1 MRRNIAKLTG
11 TESTDHSATNQSAMT
26 EEDQNEKPLDFIRT
40 KVKEDQESG
49 KNESRVHTRFPPE
62 PNGYL
67 HLGHAKSIC
76 LNFGIAKEFGGLC
89 NLRLDDTNPV
99 AEKTEYAEAI
109 KEDVKWLGFD
119 WEDRFFH
126 ASDYFG
132 QLFDWAIKL
141 IRDGKAFVCDLSFEE
156 MRELRGNLTEPGK
169 ESPFRERSVEEN
181 LELFEKM
188 KAGEFP
194 EGSKTLRAKIDM
206 SSPNINLRDP
216 VIYRILHQEH
226 PKTGDE
232 WKIYP
237 SYDFAHGQSDSIEGI
252 THSLCT
258 LEFEHHRPL
267 YDWFCENL
275 GIHHPQQI
283 EFARL
288 NMTYVV
294 MSKRKMLR
302 LVEKGYV
309 DGWDDPRMAT
319 LQGMRRRGFTPES
332 IREFAER
339 VGLAK
344 RENMIE
350 VELLEHCLRTDL
362 NKRAPRRLG
371 VLRPLKVV
379 IENYPEGN
387 SEGLEA
393 VNNPENPDEGTRQ
406 VSFSREIFIDRNDFM
421 EDPPKKYF
429 RLAPGSEVRLKYAYY
444 VTCREVIKDEDG
456 EVCELVC
463 SYDPESRGGDSP
475 DGRKVRGTIQWVDAA
490 TAVQAEVRL
499 YDRLFSNPTPEQ
511 AEDGSDF
518 TDHLNPDSLIK
529 IKDALVEQA
538 ASLLSPGEPFQ
549 LERIGYFC
557 ADPDSTT
564 EKRVILNRSVAL
576 RDSWA
581 KTSK

>member
-1 MRRNIAKLTG
+1 MGIGSTEATISIESNTME
-11 TESTDHSATNQSAMT
+11 ESTAD
-26 EEDQNEKPLDFIRT
+26 KPLDFIRSIIS
-40 KVKEDQESG
+40 EDRRNG
-49 KNESRVHTRFPPE
+49 KNDGRVHTRFPPE

-109 KEDVKWLGFD
+109 HEDVRWLGFD
-119 WEDRFFH
+119 WEERLFH
-126 ASDYFG
+126 ASDYFH
-132 QLFDWAIKL
+132 QLYEWASKL
-141 IRDGKAFVCDLSFEE
+141 IQEGKAFVCDLNFEE

-169 ESPFRERSVEEN
+169 ESPHRNRTVEEN
-181 LELFEKM
+181 LGLFEKM
-188 KAGEFP
+188 KEGEFP

-206 SSPNINLRDP
+206 SSPNLNLRDP
-216 VIYRILHQEH
+216 VIYRILHKDH
-226 PKTGDE
+226 PKTGDQ

-302 LVEKGYV
+302 LVEEGHV

-319 LQGMRRRGFTPES
+319 LQGMRRRGYTPEA

-350 VELLEHCLRTDL
+350 VELLEHCLRADL
-362 NKRAPRRLG
+362 NKRAVRRLG
-371 VLRPLKVV
+371 VLNPLKVV
-379 IENYPEGN
+379 IENYQEGQT
-387 SEGLEA
+387 EELDA
-393 VNNPENPDEGTRQ
+393 VNNPEDSEAGKRK

-429 RLAPGSEVRLKYAYY
+429 RLSPGKEVRLKYAYY
-444 VTCREVIKDEDG
+444 VTCKEVIKDEKG
-456 EVCELVC
+456 EVKELIC
-463 SYDPESRGGDSP
+463 SYDPESRGGGSP
-475 DGRKVRGTIQWVDAA
+475 DGRKVKGTIQWVDAG
-490 TAVQAEVRL
+490 TAVRAEVRL
-499 YDRLFSNPTPEQ
+499 YDRLFSKANPEDS
-511 AEDGSDF
+511 EDGSDF
-518 TDHLNPDSLIK
+518 IDHLNPDSLERVEG
-529 IKDALVEQA
+529 ALVE
-538 ASLLSPGEPFQ
+538 SSITKLNTGESFQ

-557 ADPDSTT
+557 IDPDSQQ
-564 EKRVILNRSVAL
+564 EVELVLNRTVAL

-581 KTSK
+581 KANK

>member
-1 MRRNIAKLTG
+1 MA
-11 TESTDHSATNQSAMT
+11 TESIKLHGLNNQTPMNNTNQDEA
-26 EEDQNEKPLDFIRT
+26 EKPLDFIRVR
-40 KVKEDQESG
+40 VKQDKEEG
-49 KNESRVHTRFPPE
+49 KNDGRVHTRFPPE

-109 KEDVKWLGFD
+109 KDDVRWLGFD
-119 WEDRFFH
+119 WEERFFH
-126 ASDYFG
+126 ASDYFE
-132 QLFDWAIKL
+132 QLHEWAVQL
-141 IRDGKAFVCDLSFEE
+141 IRDGKAFVCDLGFEE
-156 MRELRGNLTEPGK
+156 MRALRGNLTEPG
-169 ESPFRERSVEEN
+169 ENSPFRTRQVEEN
-181 LELFEKM
+181 LDLFEKM
-188 KAGEFP
+188 KAGDFP

-206 SSPNINLRDP
+206 TSPNLNMRDP
-216 VIYRILHQEH
+216 VIYRILNKEH
-226 PKTGDE
+226 PKTGDQ

-302 LVEKGYV
+302 LVEEGHV
-309 DGWDDPRMAT
+309 NGWDDPRMAT
-319 LQGMRRRGFTPES
+319 LQGMRRRGYTPEA
-332 IREFAER
+332 IRDFSER

-350 VELLEHCLRTDL
+350 VELLEHCLRADL
-362 NKRAPRRLG
+362 NKRAVRRLG
-371 VLRPLKVV
+371 VLNPLKVV
-379 IENYPEGN
+379 IENYPEGQT
-387 SEGLEA
+387 EEVDA
-393 VNNPENPDEGTRQ
+393 VNNPEDPETGTRK
-406 VSFSREIFIDRNDFM
+406 VSFSREIFIDQNDFM

-429 RLAPGSEVRLKYAYY
+429 RLSPGKEVRLKYAYY
-444 VTCREVIKDEDG
+444 VTCKDVIKDEHG
-456 EVCELVC
+456 EIKELIC
-463 SYDPESRGGDSP
+463 TYDPESRGGDSP
-475 DGRKVRGTIQWVDAA
+475 DGRKVKGTIQWVDAA
-490 TAVQAEVRL
+490 TAIKSEVRL
-499 YDRLFSNPTPEQ
+499 YDRLFLDPNPEETV
-511 AEDGSDF
+511 DGGDF
-518 TDHLNPDSLIK
+518 TDNLNPESLQVNDS
-529 IKDALVEQA
+529 ALVE
-538 ASLLSPGEPFQ
+538 SSILEFPPGVPYQ

-557 ADPDSTT
+557 TDSDSIKGTQL
-564 EKRVILNRSVAL
+564 IINRSVAM

-581 KTSK
+581 KLSK

>member
-1 MRRNIAKLTG
+1 MEPKNK
-11 TESTDHSATNQSAMT
+11 
-26 EEDQNEKPLDFIRT
+26 EEANKPLDFIRAR
-40 KVKEDQESG
+40 VKMDKEGG
-49 KNESRVHTRFPPE
+49 KNDGRVHTRFPPE

-109 KEDVKWLGFD
+109 REDVRWLGFD
-119 WEDRFFH
+119 WEERFYH
-126 ASDYFG
+126 ASDYFQ
-132 QLFDWAIKL
+132 QLYEWALKL
-141 IRDGKAFVCDLSFEE
+141 IKDGKAFVCDLSFDE

-169 ESPFRERSVEEN
+169 ESPHRERSVEEN

-188 KAGEFP
+188 KNGEFP

-206 SSPNINLRDP
+206 ASPNLNLRDP
-216 VIYRILHQEH
+216 VIYRILHKEH
-226 PKTGDE
+226 PKTGNQ

-302 LVEKGYV
+302 LVEEGHVK
-309 DGWDDPRMAT
+309 GWDDPRMAT
-319 LQGMRRRGFTPES
+319 LQGMRRRGYTAEA

-344 RENMIE
+344 RENTIE
-350 VELLEHCLRTDL
+350 VELLEHCLRADL
-362 NKRAPRRLG
+362 NKRALRRLG
-371 VLRPLKVV
+371 VLNPLKIT
-379 IENYPEGN
+379 IENYPEGQT
-387 SEGLEA
+387 EEIDA
-393 VNNPENPDEGTRQ
+393 VNNPEDPDAGTRK

-429 RLAPGSEVRLKYAYY
+429 RLSPDKEVRLKYAYY
-444 VTCREVIKDEDG
+444 VTCKEVIKDLDG
-456 EVCELVC
+456 EIKELIC
-463 SYDPESRGGDSP
+463 TYDPESRGGDSP
-475 DGRKVRGTIQWVDAA
+475 DGRKVKGTIQWVDAS
-490 TAVQAEVRL
+490 TAIPVEARL
-499 YDRLFSNPTPEQ
+499 YDRLFLAPNPE
-511 AEDGSDF
+511 ESEEGGDF
-518 TDHLNPDSLIK
+518 TGNLNPESLEVN
-529 IKDALVEQA
+529 DHALIESSVRD
-538 ASLLSPGEPFQ
+538 LGEGVPFQ

-557 ADPDSTT
+557 VDPDSSK
-564 EKRVILNRSVAL
+564 EDRLIINRSVAL

-581 KTSK
+581 KANK